1 MPAANKVL
9 VTRQIRNLEP
19 LSDPDLGAVPLLTF
33 LCLDEVGERTVL
45 IYPTER
51 KKTAETKE
59 PAGDEAGG
67 GSF

>member
-33 LCLDEVGERTVL
+33 RER
-45 IYPTER
+45 
-51 KKTAETKE
+51 
-59 PAGDEAGG
+59 
-67 GSF
+67 